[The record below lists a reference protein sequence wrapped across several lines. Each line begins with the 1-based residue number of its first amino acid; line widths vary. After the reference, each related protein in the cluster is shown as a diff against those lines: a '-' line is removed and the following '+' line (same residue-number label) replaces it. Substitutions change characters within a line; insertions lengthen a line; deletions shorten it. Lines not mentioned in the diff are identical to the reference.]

1 MLFVGERRRSRR
13 RPGAIRAERSQRVEQ
28 STGRSA
34 AVGELYFSIFALGA
48 DQLYEVDRLD
58 LTESA
63 VVDVTRLAIKKIKE
77 IFLQGFTTSV
87 RLGRE
92 CAASEF

>member
-1 MLFVGERRRSRR
+1 
-13 RPGAIRAERSQRVEQ
+13 
-28 STGRSA
+28 
-34 AVGELYFSIFALGA
+34 
-48 DQLYEVDRLD
+48 LD
-58 LTESA
+58 LPESA

>member
-1 MLFVGERRRSRR
+1 
-13 RPGAIRAERSQRVEQ
+13 
-28 STGRSA
+28 
-34 AVGELYFSIFALGA
+34 VGELYFSIFALGA

-77 IFLQGFTTSV
+77 IFLQGLTTSV